1 MTTMVT
7 SQSPRPAAS
16 HYSLQAT
23 FEIIL
28 TKGVSLILEHTV
40 HWYNKIQRYNSTPGT
55 RIASS
60 VWQSY
65 VHFSHIEPRDDYTNK
80 GLKMILLLLPINN
93 NQQLLLLLIFSWLNV
108 QPRTS
113 FLHHPYLNILQV
125 QYKFESTC
133 KTSQ

>member
-65 VHFSHIEPRDDYTNK
+65 VHFSHIEHHTNK

-93 NQQLLLLLIFSWLNV
+93 NQQLLLLIFSWLNV
-108 QPRTS
+108 LVPRVQPPRTS
-113 FLHHPYLNILQV
+113 FLHHPYLNIFLQV
-125 QYKFESTC
+125 QYKYL
-133 KTSQ
+133 